1 MIVFKQAN
9 MHICI
14 STLLCLSYLC
24 GNSFAVWNTM
34 DVDAIQKLS
43 TRLDFLTQKL
53 IREHH
58 QIHDVGDASSYV
70 RDMENRIITLENTIL
85 QKKCGNKIQSLKET
99 IQELSKQQKQNGL
112 YYKRAE
118 KLDAIVSY
126 QENII
131 SKLKDEV
138 IQIIKINSIRRN
150 ALLSSE
156 DNKDKDK
163 KTEQD
168 VHNRIGKVQS
178 TNVSADLR
186 NVVSRK
192 SKV

>member
-1 MIVFKQAN
+1 MWK
-9 MHICI
+9 
-14 STLLCLSYLC
+14 
-24 GNSFAVWNTM
+24 
-34 DVDAIQKLS
+34 
-43 TRLDFLTQKL
+43 
-53 IREHH
+53 
-58 QIHDVGDASSYV
+58 
-70 RDMENRIITLENTIL
+70 
-85 QKKCGNKIQSLKET
+85 KIQSLEET

-112 YYKRAE
+112 CYKRAE

-138 IQIIKINSIRRN
+138 IQITKINSIRRN

-178 TNVSADLR
+178 LMSPLIYGMWFPV
-186 NVVSRK
+186 
-192 SKV
+192 KVRFNIIFNDI